1 MAGRRSR
8 NRSRKPLSKR
18 HGIRYI
24 IKNPAGE
31 IKRQIRLVKWAY
43 FPLPRSFKEIVP
55 YIKKAGGFIFSRD
68 GTIIGMESLAITLA
82 LLFIL
87 VLGMLSYFKQD
98 LYSLGIFAPN
108 LPGSISYYDRTGK
121 VLLFQDYSSIKRVP
135 VPSSKISKYVKE
147 ATVAIEDKNFYH
159 EGGFNLKA
167 IVRAAIHDIIHHGQ
181 GLQGAS
187 TITEQVVKLN
197 KGWPDPLTVTRK
209 IEELALSVEM
219 ASKYSKNQILT
230 AYLNI
235 APYGNIDYGVQA
247 AAKDYF
253 DENASQ
259 LTLPQ
264 SAMLAAIPQAPT
276 YYSPFSSSKYNPAV
290 SGNYFSASALI
301 GRQQYI
307 LDQMAKQ
314 HMITFKQAAAAK
326 KVNVLAEVHKLQ
338 SKYHHIT
345 APYFVLAA
353 KEQLLR
359 KYGPKMLKHGAWKV
373 DTTLS
378 VPLQNLANKVTQNNI
393 ANIHHYGAD
402 EEALVAE
409 QVQTGQV
416 VALVGGVN
424 FNNPKYGQVNYAQ
437 ANISPGSTIKPYVYS
452 TFINNPKNNA
462 GAGSVLYDIQQP
474 LPGYPCTN
482 KNYPLNGGNCLWDYD
497 FRYPGPETI
506 RYALAGSRNV
516 PAVKAGLMAGLSNVQ
531 KTASAMMGYPN
542 SYLCYKPG
550 TNVSTAGTRHQSP
563 CYGSAAIGEGG
574 YLHLDHTVNGLA
586 TLGRMGKV
594 IPQTYILS
602 ITNSANQKIYQWKQP
617 KPKQVIQPD
626 TAYIV
631 NNILSDPRASYLPG
645 SCSQTNC
652 SPISSFGY
660 KWQRYNGWHIAIKTG
675 TTHNNISGLMTAWTT
690 QYAVATWV
698 GYHSVNKP
706 LTAGGMEIMTEPLA
720 RYWMQGALSML
731 NKKPVNWV
739 QPGNIKVLPAF
750 IQRSHVGLGSQ
761 EPGPSKDLF
770 PYWYVP
776 KASQNSSIVI
786 DKVSGLLATSCT
798 PPLAKETLY
807 NGNAAAFSVDAFVT
821 NTSNIP
827 KTYDNVHKCSDI
839 KPSITITPPV
849 NNTCSNTDNSGQGCL
864 IQATITQGTH
874 PLSSARFPGNVT
886 FRINGSIIDSTGV
899 SNNGQTVSF
908 YYRPTSTGTST
919 LTGTVTDSVLYQG
932 SASITLQTIYTK
944 KQSSSPGSNKNTQP
958 LTTNGNKNSGGLIN
972 GGPILKKTLIR

>member
-1 MAGRRSR
+1 MTARR
-8 NRSRKPLSKR
+8 KR
-18 HGIRYI
+18 RRRVSAFQQQSLGGSHKLNP
-24 IKNPAGE
+24 IKE
-31 IKRQIRLVKWAY
+31 LKRQYKLVKKTY
-43 FPLPRSFKEIVP
+43 FPLPRKFNEVIP
-55 YIKKAGGFIFSRD
+55 YIKRAGGFIFSRD
-68 GTIIGMESLAITLA
+68 GTIIGFESLAVTVFI
-82 LLFIL
+82 LFLL
-87 VLGMLSYFKQD
+87 VLGMLSYFSQD

-108 LPGSISYYDRTGK
+108 APGSISYYDRTGK
-121 VLLFQDYSSIKRVP
+121 ILLWQDYHSVKRIPVSSNQ
-135 VPSSKISKYVKE
+135 ISPYIKE

-159 EGGFNLKA
+159 EGGFNIEA
-167 IVRAAIHDIIHHGQ
+167 IIRAALHDIIHLGH

-197 KGWPDPLTVTRK
+197 KGWPDPLTVPRK

-219 ASKYSKNQILT
+219 ADKYSKNQILT

-253 DENASQ
+253 NENASQ
-259 LTLPQ
+259 LTLAQ
-264 SAMLAAIPQAPT
+264 SAMLASIPQAPT
-276 YYSPFSSSKYNPAV
+276 YYSPFSSPQYNPAL
-290 SGNYFSASALI
+290 STNYFSASALL
-301 GRQQYI
+301 GRQHYV
-307 LDQMAKQ
+307 LDQMAAQ
-314 HMITFKQAAAAK
+314 HMITTQQAAAAK
-326 KVNVLAEVHKLQ
+326 KVNILAQVKKLQ
-338 SKYHHIT
+338 SKYNKIT

-353 KEQLLR
+353 KQQIIR
-359 KYGPKMLKHGAWKV
+359 KYGAKMLKHGAWKV

-378 VPLQNLANKVTQNNI
+378 VPLQNLADQVIQKNI
-393 ANIHHYGAD
+393 PNIHHYGAD

-409 QVQTGQV
+409 QVKTGQV
-416 VALVGGVN
+416 VALVGGTN
-424 FNNPKYGQVNYAQ
+424 FNNPNYGQVNYAQ
-437 ANISPGSTIKPYVYS
+437 ANLSPGSTIKPYVYS

-482 KNYPLNGGNCLWDYD
+482 KKYPLNGGNCLWDYD

-542 SYLCYKPG
+542 SYVCYKPG
-550 TNVSTAGTRHQSP
+550 TNVSTAGTSHQAP

-574 YLHLDHTVNGLA
+574 YLHLDHAVNGIS
-586 TLGRMGKV
+586 TLGRMGQE

-602 ITNSANQKIYQWKQP
+602 ITNSADKTIYQWKQP

-626 TAYIV
+626 TAYII
-631 NNILSDPRASYLPG
+631 NNILSDPKASYLPG
-645 SCSQTNC
+645 YCSATNC

-660 KWQRYNGWHIAIKTG
+660 KWQRYNGWDIAIKTG
-675 TTHNNISGLMTAWTT
+675 TTHANISGLMTAWTT
-690 QYAVATWV
+690 QYAVETWV
-698 GYHSVNKP
+698 GYHTVNKP

-731 NKKPVNWV
+731 NMKPVNWV
-739 QPGNIKVLPAF
+739 QPSNIKVLPAF
-750 IQRSHVGLGSQ
+750 IQRAHVGLGSV

-776 KASQNSSIVI
+776 KSNQGSSITI

-798 PPLAKETLY
+798 PPLARQTIY
-807 NGNAAAFSVDAFVT
+807 DGNAAAFSVDKFVT
-821 NTSNIP
+821 GSTNTP
-827 KTYDNVHKCSDI
+827 TAYDNVHKCSDI
-839 KPSITITPPV
+839 HPSITITPPA

-874 PLSSARFPGNVT
+874 PLSSSRFPGNVSFT
-886 FRINGSIIDSTGV
+886 INNKVIDSVGV
-899 SNNGQTVSF
+899 STSGQTVSF
-908 YYRPTSTGTST
+908 YYLPTSTGTVT

-932 SASITLQTIYTK
+932 SSSITFQTVDVTKSNTQSSPSNNNSTPPKTNK
-944 KQSSSPGSNKNTQP
+944 KQKN
-958 LTTNGNKNSGGLIN
+958 GGGL
-972 GGPILKKTLIR
+972 LSL